1 MLEVNKETFEAEVLN
16 SKGLVLVDF
25 WSPKCVPCM
34 ELLPH
39 VQELEGRF
47 QGVKFCKLN
56 ILENRRLAMGQKVM
70 GLPTILIYKDGE
82 KAVELSKDF
91 SHEDLETKLKEVTG
105 A

>member
-1 MLEVNKETFEAEVLN
+1 VLELNKENFEAEVLS

-39 VQELEGRF
+39 VEELEGKF
-47 QGVKFCKLN
+47 EQVKFCKLN
-56 ILENRRLAMGQKVM
+56 ILENRRLAIGQKVM
-70 GLPTILIYKDGE
+70 GLPTIIIYRDGE
-82 KAVELSKDF
+82 KIVELSKDF
-91 SHEDLETKLKEVTG
+91 THEDLEAKLNEVT